1 MLSHDLEYL
10 ENELE
15 RSLLFYTMEPFK
27 KAYTR
32 EEIDKVWKIR
42 VMMEEVR
49 KELETTY
56 KINEE

>member
-1 MLSHDLEYL
+1 MLSNDVENL

-56 KINEE
+56 KIDEE

>member
-1 MLSHDLEYL
+1 
-10 ENELE
+10 
-15 RSLLFYTMEPFK
+15 MEPFK

>member
-1 MLSHDLEYL
+1 MLSNDLEYL

-56 KINEE
+56 KIDEE

>member
-1 MLSHDLEYL
+1 MLSNDLEYL

-15 RSLLFYTMEPFK
+15 RNLVFYTMGPFK
-27 KAYTR
+27 KFYTR